1 MSSRTWRDAGPG
13 GPRRRRRRH
22 DGEPTRGAGWP
33 QPVRR
38 LPTTVTFAPGELDG
52 VRGLLPVGVRDGDL
66 ERVGFD
72 IAGGDRRIL
81 VVGPPRS
88 GRSTTLHT
96 IAAALGA
103 VGHPVTRVTGY
114 GDADRERL
122 VADRRAHPH
131 LAVLVDD
138 AERLAGTP
146 LEPVLLE
153 IARRVDEDQGV
164 VVATTSTLALESRT
178 SALATDLARA
188 HTGVVLWPAPGSASL
203 GVGPAT
209 SGSLTRVPGRG
220 VLVTPR
226 GAERVQVATV
236 D

>member
-1 MSSRTWRDAGPG
+1 
-13 GPRRRRRRH
+13 
-22 DGEPTRGAGWP
+22 
-33 QPVRR
+33 VRR
-38 LPTTVTFAPGELDG
+38 LPTSVRVAPGELDG

-96 IAAALGA
+96 LAAALGA
-103 VGHPVTRVTGY
+103 VGHPVTRVSGY
-114 GDADRERL
+114 RDADRDRL
-122 VADRRAHPH
+122 VAHRRAHPD

-164 VVATTSTLALESRT
+164 VVAATSTLALESRAG
-178 SALATDLARA
+178 ALATGLARA
-188 HTGVVLWPAPGSASL
+188 HTGVVLWPDPGSAGL
-203 GVGPAT
+203 GVGPAI
-209 SGSLTRVPGRG
+209 SGSPSRVPGRG
-220 VLVTPR
+220 VLVTPS
-226 GAERVQVATV
+226 GACRIQIATV